1 MYSVLSGEERQALRM
16 ERVRTLEM
24 EHYRTVLQLAE
35 LEAVSGEPAAARSA
49 ELHTEQAE
57 LQRRITMHTSH
68 LGLGTENVPTPDTVG
83 DEDTH
88 GNDQG

>member
-68 LGLGTENVPTPDTVG
+68 LGLETESVPIPDTAG
-83 DEDTH
+83 NEDTS
-88 GNDQG
+88 GNDQR

>member
-1 MYSVLSGEERQALRM
+1 MYSILSGEERQALRV
-16 ERVRTLEM
+16 ERVRTLEI

-35 LEAVSGEPAAARSA
+35 LEAVSGEPAVARSA

-68 LGLGTENVPTPDTVG
+68 LGLEAENGPTPDAG
-83 DEDTH
+83 SNEDTS
-88 GNDQG
+88 GRDQG